1 MDSPADVVLFWYM
14 SLFKDI
20 AGMFSSQKYIGL
32 LSGNLPS
39 STRWG
44 ASDYLKAVDIS
55 LYTDRAISKRAEKVG
70 EVEWIVKDKLGEPI
84 LGHQVLDVL
93 NFPNDYYSAP
103 QFWGLYQKYY
113 DVIGTAYIVKDIG
126 RELFE
131 STRVKKLHLLRPDM
145 VKPIY
150 AKDNSYIDYYE
161 YRTNTGTIRYEAEQI
176 IMIFNPDIS
185 NPLQG
190 RSLLKSGIQTI
201 QTEVQISAYHSR
213 VLENGGKVEGVFKFK
228 TPRLTQEQLQQLKDD
243 YAKEYADAR
252 KAGTP
257 LFLGGDSDYI
267 RTGLT
272 PDELSYL
279 DAKKMTL
286 EDIIIMTGVP
296 KPLLGSF
303 DDIQFSNAD
312 AAIRIFL
319 RETIKPLLN
328 NLATSLDRTMV
339 AEGERLTFVDPTPEN
354 LEDKIKETESGIKN
368 YFMTIN
374 EARARHGFE
383 ELPDGDVIMV
393 PFNMMPLG
401 TDLKAKAKTDDTQ
414 KRIKSTK
421 EVEHPLRDEAVRK
434 KYGEARS
441 KKEDGQITGF
451 NKVVETYFT
460 EQRDRLVDQI
470 KSRKSFKVKGLLDE
484 TFSIEL
490 EAKLAKVSFMPLLTQ
505 LLAEAGADAME
516 LAGSSFD
523 FNVTSDIRSW
533 MEKQADET
541 SEVINVTTHKKLTS
555 EFEASFAAGET
566 RDDLIK
572 RITTAYDGI
581 SKGRAASIART
592 EVHSVNQYANIEGY
606 RQANMP
612 IKIWVSVIDSETRG
626 MDFMDEADHVSMDGE
641 EVPLD
646 MPFSNGLMY
655 PGDKRGGPSEYINCR
670 CQS

>member
-1 MDSPADVVLFWYM
+1 M
-14 SLFKDI
+14 SLFKNI
-20 AGMFSSQKYIGL
+20 AGMITGQKYVGV
-32 LSGNLPS
+32 LPGS
-39 STRWG
+39 LPASTRWSS
-44 ASDYLKAVDIS
+44 SDYLKALDIS
-55 LYTDRAISKRAEKVG
+55 LYTDRALSKRAEKVG
-70 EVEWIVKDKLGEPI
+70 EVEWIVHDKAGEPI
-84 LGHQVLDVL
+84 LGHKVLDVL
-93 NFPNDYYSAP
+93 NYPNDYFSGP

-113 DVIGTAYIVKDIG
+113 DVLGVAYIVKDIG

-131 STRVKKLHLLRPDM
+131 SSKIQKLHLLRPDM

-150 AKDNSYIDYYE
+150 SKDNSYIDHYE
-161 YRTNTGTIRYEAEQI
+161 YRTNSGTIRYESEQVV
-176 IMIFNPDIS
+176 MIFNPDPS

-201 QTEVQISAYHSR
+201 QTEVQISAYHAR

-228 TPRLTQEQLQQLKDD
+228 TPRLGQEQLQQLKDD

-257 LFLGGDSDYI
+257 LFLGGDSDYL

-279 DAKKMTL
+279 EAKKMTL

-296 KPLLGSF
+296 KPILGSL
-303 DDIQFSNAD
+303 DDVQFSNSD

-328 NLATSLDRTMV
+328 NLATALDRTLV
-339 AEGERLTFVDPTPEN
+339 GDGETLTFVDPTPEN
-354 LEDKIKETESGIKN
+354 IEEELKITESGIKN

-374 EARARHGFE
+374 EARVRHGYD
-383 ELPDGDVIMV
+383 ELPDGDVIMI
-393 PFNMMPLG
+393 PFNLLPLG
-401 TDLKAKAKTDDTQ
+401 TEAKAKADDI
-414 KRIKSTK
+414 KVIKSTK
-421 EVEHPLRDEAVRK
+421 EIEHPLRDEAVRK
-434 KYGEARS
+434 KYGAARA

-505 LLAEAGADAME
+505 LLAEAGEDAME
-516 LAGSSFD
+516 LAGSTFD
-523 FNVTSDIRSW
+523 FNVTSDMRSW

-592 EVHSVNQYANIEGY
+592 EVHGVNQYATIEGY

-626 MDFMDEADHVSMDGE
+626 MDIMDEADHVSLDGE

-655 PGDKRGGPSEYINCR
+655 PGDKRGGPAEYINCR

>member
-1 MDSPADVVLFWYM
+1 M
-14 SLFKDI
+14 SLFKNI
-20 AGMFSSQKYIGL
+20 AGMITGQKYVGV
-32 LSGNLPS
+32 LPGS
-39 STRWG
+39 LPASTRWSS
-44 ASDYLKAVDIS
+44 SDYLKALDIS
-55 LYTDRAISKRAEKVG
+55 LYTDRALSKRAEKVG
-70 EVEWIVKDKLGEPI
+70 EVEWIVHDKAGEPI
-84 LGHQVLDVL
+84 LGHKVLDVL
-93 NFPNDYYSAP
+93 NYPNDYFSGP

-113 DVIGTAYIVKDIG
+113 DVLGVAYIVKDIG

-131 STRVKKLHLLRPDM
+131 SSKIQKLHLLRPDM

-150 AKDNSYIDYYE
+150 SKDNSYIDHYE
-161 YRTNTGTIRYEAEQI
+161 YRTNSGTIRYESEQVV
-176 IMIFNPDIS
+176 MIFNPDPS

-201 QTEVQISAYHSR
+201 QTEVQISAYHAR

-228 TPRLTQEQLQQLKDD
+228 TPRLGQEQLQQLKDD

-257 LFLGGDSDYI
+257 LFLGGDSDYL

-279 DAKKMTL
+279 EAKKMTL

-296 KPLLGSF
+296 KPILGSL
-303 DDIQFSNAD
+303 DDVQFSNSD

-328 NLATSLDRTMV
+328 NLATALDRTLV
-339 AEGERLTFVDPTPEN
+339 GDGETLTFVDPTPEN
-354 LEDKIKETESGIKN
+354 IEEELKITESGIKN

-374 EARARHGFE
+374 EARVRHGYD
-383 ELPDGDVIMV
+383 ELPDGDVIMI
-393 PFNMMPLG
+393 PFNLLPLG
-401 TDLKAKAKTDDTQ
+401 TEAKAKADDI
-414 KRIKSTK
+414 KVIKSTK
-421 EVEHPLRDEAVRK
+421 EIEHPLRDEAVRK

-592 EVHSVNQYANIEGY
+592 EVHGVNQYATIEGY

-626 MDFMDEADHVSMDGE
+626 MDIMDEADHVSLDGE

-655 PGDKRGGPSEYINCR
+655 PGDKRGGPAEYINCR

>member
-655 PGDKRGGPSEYINCR
+655 PGDKRGGPAEYINCR

>member
-1 MDSPADVVLFWYM
+1 M
-14 SLFKDI
+14 SLFKNI
-20 AGMFSSQKYIGL
+20 AGMITGQKYVGV
-32 LSGNLPS
+32 LPGS
-39 STRWG
+39 LPASTRWSS
-44 ASDYLKAVDIS
+44 SDYLKALDIS
-55 LYTDRAISKRAEKVG
+55 LYTDRALSKRAEKVG
-70 EVEWIVKDKLGEPI
+70 EVEWIVRDKSGEPI
-84 LGHQVLDVL
+84 LGHKVLDVL
-93 NFPNDYYSAP
+93 NYPNDYFSGP

-113 DVIGTAYIVKDIG
+113 DVLGVAYIVKDIG

-131 STRVKKLHLLRPDM
+131 SSKIQKLHLLRPDM

-150 AKDNSYIDYYE
+150 SKDNSYIDHYE
-161 YRTNTGTIRYEAEQI
+161 YRTNSGTIRYESEQVV
-176 IMIFNPDIS
+176 MIFNPDPS

-201 QTEVQISAYHSR
+201 QTEVQISAYHAR

-228 TPRLTQEQLQQLKDD
+228 TPRLGQEQLQQLKDD

-257 LFLGGDSDYI
+257 LFLGGDSDYL

-279 DAKKMTL
+279 EAKKMTL

-296 KPLLGSF
+296 KPILGSL
-303 DDIQFSNAD
+303 DDVQFSNSD

-328 NLATSLDRTMV
+328 NLATALDRTLV
-339 AEGERLTFVDPTPEN
+339 GDGETLTFVDPTPEN
-354 LEDKIKETESGIKN
+354 IEEELKITESGIKN

-374 EARARHGFE
+374 EARVRHGYD
-383 ELPDGDVIMV
+383 ELPDGDVIMI
-393 PFNMMPLG
+393 PFNLLPLG
-401 TDLKAKAKTDDTQ
+401 TEAKAKADDI
-414 KRIKSTK
+414 KVIKSTK
-421 EVEHPLRDEAVRK
+421 EIEHPLRDEAVRK

-592 EVHSVNQYANIEGY
+592 EVHGVNQYATIEGY

-626 MDFMDEADHVSMDGE
+626 MDIMDEADHVSLDGE

-655 PGDKRGGPSEYINCR
+655 PGDKRGGPAEYINCR

>member
-1 MDSPADVVLFWYM
+1 M
-14 SLFKDI
+14 I
-20 AGMFSSQKYIGL
+20 TGQKYVGV
-32 LSGNLPS
+32 LPGS
-39 STRWG
+39 LPASTRWSS
-44 ASDYLKAVDIS
+44 SDYLKALDIS

-84 LGHQVLDVL
+84 LGHKVLDVL
-93 NFPNDYYSAP
+93 NYPNDYFSGP

-113 DVIGTAYIVKDIG
+113 DVLGVAYIVKDIG

-150 AKDNSYIDYYE
+150 SKDNSYIDHYE
-161 YRTNTGTIRYEAEQI
+161 YRTNSGTIRYEAEQVV
-176 IMIFNPDIS
+176 MIFNPDPS

-201 QTEVQISAYHSR
+201 QTEVQISAYHAR

-228 TPRLTQEQLQQLKDD
+228 TPRLGQEQLQQLKDD

-257 LFLGGDSDYI
+257 LFLGGDSDYL

-279 DAKKMTL
+279 EAKKMTL

-296 KPLLGSF
+296 KPILGSL
-303 DDIQFSNAD
+303 DDVQFSNSD

-401 TDLKAKAKTDDTQ
+401 TEAKAKTDDT
-414 KRIKSTK
+414 KMIKSTK

-434 KYGEARS
+434 KYGETKA
-441 KKEDGQITGF
+441 KKEDSQITGF

-505 LLAEAGADAME
+505 LLAEAGEDAME
-516 LAGSSFD
+516 LAGSTFD
-523 FNVTSDIRSW
+523 FNVTSDMRSW
-533 MEKQADET
+533 MERQMEET
-541 SEVINVTTHKKLTS
+541 SEVINVTTHKKLTG
-555 EFEASFAAGET
+555 EFAASFADGET
-566 RDDLIK
+566 RDQLIK
-572 RITTAYDGI
+572 RIEEAYEGI

-626 MDFMDEADHVSMDGE
+626 MDIMDEADHVSLDGE

-655 PGDKRGGPSEYINCR
+655 PGDKRGGPAEYINCR

>member
-1 MDSPADVVLFWYM
+1 M
-14 SLFKDI
+14 SLFKNI
-20 AGMFSSQKYIGL
+20 AGMITGQKYVGV
-32 LSGNLPS
+32 LPGS
-39 STRWG
+39 LPASTRWSS
-44 ASDYLKAVDIS
+44 SDYLKALDIS

-84 LGHQVLDVL
+84 LGHKVLDVL
-93 NFPNDYYSAP
+93 NYPNDYFSGP

-113 DVIGTAYIVKDIG
+113 DVLGVAYIVKDIG

-150 AKDNSYIDYYE
+150 SKDNSYIDHYE
-161 YRTNTGTIRYEAEQI
+161 YRTNSGTIRYEAEQVV
-176 IMIFNPDIS
+176 MIFNPDPS

-201 QTEVQISAYHSR
+201 QTEVQISAYHAR

-228 TPRLTQEQLQQLKDD
+228 TPRLGQEQLQQLKDD

-257 LFLGGDSDYI
+257 LFLGGDSDYL

-279 DAKKMTL
+279 EAKKMTL

-296 KPLLGSF
+296 KPILGSL
-303 DDIQFSNAD
+303 DDVQFSNSD

-401 TDLKAKAKTDDTQ
+401 TEAKAKTDDT
-414 KRIKSTK
+414 KMIKSTK

-434 KYGEARS
+434 KYGETKA
-441 KKEDGQITGF
+441 KKEDSQITGF

-505 LLAEAGADAME
+505 LLAEAGEDAME
-516 LAGSSFD
+516 LAGSTFD
-523 FNVTSDIRSW
+523 FNVTSDMRSW
-533 MEKQADET
+533 MERQMEET
-541 SEVINVTTHKKLTS
+541 SEVINVTTHKKLTG
-555 EFEASFAAGET
+555 EFAASFADGET
-566 RDDLIK
+566 RDQLIK
-572 RITTAYDGI
+572 RIEEAYEGI

-626 MDFMDEADHVSMDGE
+626 MDIMDEADHVSLDGE

-655 PGDKRGGPSEYINCR
+655 PGDKRGGPAEYINCR

>member
-1 MDSPADVVLFWYM
+1 M

-70 EVEWIVKDKLGEPI
+70 EVEWIVKDKLGKPI

-150 AKDNSYIDYYE
+150 AKDNSYIDHYE
-161 YRTNTGTIRYEAEQI
+161 YRTNNGTIRYEAEQI
-176 IMIFNPDIS
+176 VMIFNPDIS

-319 RETIKPLLN
+319 RETIKPLLG
-328 NLATSLDRTMV
+328 NLATALDRTMV

-401 TDLKAKAKTDDTQ
+401 TDLKAKADDTQ

-421 EVEHPLRDEAVRK
+421 EILHPLRDEAVRK
-434 KYGEARS
+434 KYGETKA
-441 KKEDGQITGF
+441 KKEDSQIVGF
-451 NKVVETYFT
+451 NETVKSYM
-460 EQRDRLVDQI
+460 EAQRDRLI
-470 KSRKSFKVKGLLDE
+470 KTIDTRKSFKTKTLLDD
-484 TFSIEL
+484 TFNIEL
-490 EAKLAKVSFMPLLTQ
+490 ETKLAKASFLPTLAS
-505 LLAEAGADAME
+505 LLAEAGDEAMA
-516 LAGSSFD
+516 LAGSSFA
-523 FNVTSDIRSW
+523 FNVTASITTW
-533 MEKQADET
+533 MDKRLDDAGL
-541 SEVINVTTHKKLTS
+541 SINTTTHKQLAKQ
-555 EFEASFAAGET
+555 FEESFAAGET
-566 RDDLIK
+566 RDQLIG
-572 RITTAYDGI
+572 RIEATYEGI
-581 SKGRAASIART
+581 STGRAASIART
-592 EVHSVNQYANIEGY
+592 EVHNANQFGTMEGY
-606 RQANMP
+606 KQGNLP
-612 IKIWVSVIDSETRG
+612 IKIWVSVTDANTRG
-626 MDFMDEADHVSMDGE
+626 NDPDDIANHLEMDGE
-641 EVPLD
+641 EVPLE

-655 PGDKRGGPSEYINCR
+655 PGDSRGSAAETINCR
-670 CQS
+670 CQI